1 MHPKTILQLFC
12 LTGPLII
19 TACGGGGGGGGGNA
33 NAVGGNASAGAG
45 NNTAPVAN
53 NDSYSTIDQ
62 GGSITITSSAGVL
75 NNDSD
80 ADSDPLTASVMS
92 NPSNGTLTLNP
103 NGSFVYTH
111 DGSTNASDTFT
122 YRANDGSTQSN
133 IATVSLSIDINI
145 PPSAAL
151 FCDNTAESA
160 PFNGD
165 LNSVVSDPDS
175 TLLEFTM
182 LSTPTNGTVSTF
194 GVDGTF
200 SYIPTGD
207 FRGTDSFT
215 FMVDDLNGGTATETV
230 QIIVGRTR
238 IMPLGDSIT
247 RGSGSRIGSGMAPPP
262 TGATLDPLPEFE
274 VGYRQSLFNSLSN
287 NDFAVDF
294 VGTQSSTSV
303 VGFAENQ
310 HEGHPSINA
319 NEIVPGAM
327 RTTTNSIINFVGL
340 PMSLSMNPAD
350 IILLHIG
357 TNDISSS
364 PIATIV
370 ADVAGILDAIDIV
383 SPSIVVVLA
392 RIIGDRDSIVGNN
405 DNPDISNVVAVNNA
419 VVAMA
424 QTRINDGDNIII
436 VDMESNVNPQTMLHD
451 DTSGAHP
458 TAAGYEIMADIWLR
472 PLAGGTMGTATG
484 TGVAS
489 AVGEFDGNALLARC
503 PS

>member
-1 MHPKTILQLFC
+1 MHPKTILQLCC
-12 LTGPLII
+12 LVVPLAI
-19 TACGGGGGGGGGNA
+19 TACGGGGG
-33 NAVGGNASAGAG
+33 NASSGAG

-62 GGSITITSSAGVL
+62 GGSITITASAGVL

-80 ADSDPLTASVMS
+80 ANNDPLTALLIS
-92 NPSNGTLTLNP
+92 NVNNGMLTLNP

-122 YRANDGSTQSN
+122 YRANDGSAQSN
-133 IATVSLSIDINI
+133 VATVSLSIDINI

-160 PFNGD
+160 TFNGD
-165 LNSVVSDPDS
+165 LNSVVSDPDD
-175 TLLEFTM
+175 TLLEFTQ
-182 LSTPTNGTVSTF
+182 LSDPTSGTVSNF

-247 RGSGSRIGSGMAPPP
+247 RGSGSRIGSGMEPPP
-262 TGATLDPLPEFE
+262 IGATLDPLPEFE
-274 VGYRQSLFNSLSN
+274 VGYRQSLFDSLNN

-294 VGTQSSTSV
+294 VGTQSSVSV
-303 VGFAENQ
+303 VDFAENQ
-310 HEGHPSINA
+310 HEGHPSIGA
-319 NEIVPGAM
+319 DDIVNGRM
-327 RTTTNSIINFVGL
+327 DVTTNSIINFVGL
-340 PMSLSMNPAD
+340 IGLVDALGSDPNPID

-357 TNDISSS
+357 TNDISGSS
-364 PIATIV
+364 PDPVNTIV
-370 ADVAGILDAIDIV
+370 GSVESILTAIDNINTD
-383 SPSIVVVLA
+383 IVVVLA
-392 RIIGDRDSIVGNN
+392 RIIGLRNNTVGDNDDPNN
-405 DNPDISNVVAVNNA
+405 DNVLALNNA

-424 QTRINDGDNIII
+424 QTRINNGDNIII
-436 VDMESNVNPQTMLHD
+436 VDMESNLDPQTMLHD

-503 PS
+503 PA